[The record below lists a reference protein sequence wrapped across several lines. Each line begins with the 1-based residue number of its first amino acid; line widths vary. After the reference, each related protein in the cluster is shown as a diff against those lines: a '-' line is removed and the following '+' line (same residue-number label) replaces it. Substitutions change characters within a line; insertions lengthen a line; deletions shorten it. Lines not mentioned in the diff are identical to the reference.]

1 MHVYIPFEIP
11 LRSISPPPSTGYQ
24 FFQPSSLISASPFL
38 KNAGSVRNRTA
49 TGSQF
54 ATCFN
59 TYIDTY
65 VYCRM
70 YAFRGEICMQRDG
83 YTWKGVYGFRGKRI
97 DSRFNIHGT
106 GLLRKEI
113 ARISQQWI
121 SKQRE
126 KKRKG
131 KRINYTRH
139 ISFFSYRKTKSSSF
153 HRVYRRLPKSK
164 D

>member
-70 YAFRGEICMQRDG
+70 
-83 YTWKGVYGFRGKRI
+83 
-97 DSRFNIHGT
+97 RFEAKFACNVMDT
-106 GLLRKEI
+106 
-113 ARISQQWI
+113 
-121 SKQRE
+121 RE
-126 KKRKG
+126 KACTGSGVKGLILGLIFMGLVYWEKKLHEFHNSEFQNRERKKG
-131 KRINYTRH
+131 KGKELITRDTFL
-139 ISFFSYRKTKSSSF
+139 FFSYRKTKSSSF